1 MKFPSDSLVIPRQC
15 RERVVVRNIPM
26 LINKAAC
33 KKFIMDYAGTS
44 RHHKFSRLDP
54 EIFDELNGLL
64 RKHMRAIV
72 ARNPSFGKTIR

>member
-1 MKFPSDSLVIPRQC
+1 MTFPSDS
-15 RERVVVRNIPM
+15 VVVSPKLRRVTISRGVGNFV
-26 LINKAAC
+26 NKAAC

-54 EIFDELNGLL
+54 AVFDELNGLL